1 MKNRLVLASL
11 LALSILGGS
20 VCLPGCGAVAGTIL
34 DTTFDVVTYP
44 CKEYIFWGAFKY
56 DNTWDERYEALH
68 QESDKGDVLLG
79 ICISGGGSRSAYF
92 MACVLDQLSK
102 IPVEEGSEHSILDEI
117 DYISS
122 VSGGSLASAYYCLKR
137 GNTPDQPLDEF
148 FAQYKE
154 DMSKNFE
161 LRSLLRMM
169 AGYWVLDLFT
179 YYDRADL
186 IASVWDSNFFDG
198 ATFKDLA
205 EAQAN
210 GAPVLIVNGTSLSNG
225 LKFVFSTI
233 PDDQFR
239 SAYFDG
245 LSDDQLIRFGA
256 AEGYQ
261 AFATMGFQSLNSDIS
276 QYRLSKA
283 VAASASVPNLLGPV
297 TVRANES
304 QPGLVKVEKGQL
316 VNISDGGIYDNYGL
330 ESLVQAMTGQLD
342 KHPGKKARILVIDG
356 SGYFNVE
363 ADESAD
369 QQSVAYYSERTLSI
383 SWLRTKSYMEYVFQ
397 QTRAFETKE
406 GKRPYANLDF
416 DLISLYEVL
425 PSQKREDYL
434 IDVKGKAAKKL
445 LRPDVTAKQ
454 FLKKIT
460 TIQTR
465 FTVSSTDAE
474 TIEKVATD
482 NVTTL
487 HPEVKL
493 VPAAGKTTADTLLDD
508 NEAVPVTGQE

>member
-11 LALSILGGS
+11 LALSLLGGS

-102 IPVEEGSEHSILDEI
+102 IPVEEGSEHSILDET

-137 GNTPDQPLDEF
+137 ENTPDQPLDEF

-297 TVRANES
+297 TVRANKS
-304 QPGLVKVEKGQL
+304 QPGLVKVEEGQL
-316 VNISDGGIYDNYGL
+316 VNISDGGVYDNYGL
-330 ESLVQAMTGQLD
+330 ESLMQVMTAYLD
-342 KHPGKKARILVIDG
+342 EHPEAKARILVVDG

-363 ADESAD
+363 ANDSAD
-369 QQSVAYYSERTLSI
+369 QQSVAYYSERTLAI
-383 SWLRTKSYMEYVFQ
+383 SWLRTKSYMEHVFQ
-397 QTRAFETKE
+397 QTRAFEDKD
-406 GKRPYANLDF
+406 GNRPYANLDF
-416 DLISLYEVL
+416 DLISLYDVL
-425 PSQKREDYL
+425 PSQKRKDYL
-434 IDVKGKAAKKL
+434 VDVDDAILQKTL
-445 LRPDVTAKQ
+445 HPHHTASE
-454 FLKKIT
+454 FFEKIT

-465 FTVSSTDAE
+465 FTVSSADAE
-474 TIEKVATD
+474 TIQEVAERSTEPLRTAAA
-482 NVTTL
+482 TTE
-487 HPEVKL
+487 PSGE
-493 VPAAGKTTADTLLDD
+493 
-508 NEAVPVTGQE
+508 